1 MCRNAL
7 IRRIERREASAKQ
20 RCPGAHRGR
29 MGPAGL
35 GGTGRCIPVGSRDGM
50 HSTPRGGGG
59 DSSPCPCGQSRTGQ
73 HRDLNQRQAVLLG
86 CMGSLCHC
94 PGLGLKAQCTASA
107 AQLV

>member
-7 IRRIERREASAKQ
+7 IRHIERREASAKQ

-35 GGTGRCIPVGSRDGM
+35 GGTGRCIPVGCRDGM

-59 DSSPCPCGQSRTGQ
+59 DSSPCPCGQSRTEQ

-86 CMGSLCHC
+86 CMGSRSCAAA
-94 PGLGLKAQCTASA
+94 LGWG
-107 AQLV
+107 